1 MLKEI
6 TSVEE
11 MAALPSG
18 AHILNR
24 FRQPKFVRERYNRP
38 DDDWREVV
46 FRLKVTRNGIPRLL
60 GKYGT
65 DSAMKERDFN
75 EDNRYFVEVKE

>member
-1 MLKEI
+1 MLREI

-18 AHILNR
+18 THILNR

-38 DDDWREVV
+38 DDDWSEVT
-46 FRLKVTRNGIPRLL
+46 FRLKVTRNGIPRLI
-60 GKYGT
+60 GQYGT

-75 EDNRYFVEVKE
+75 EDNRYFVEVES